1 MKKILPSILLILLGL
16 EGFTQTDSTKT
27 DSTRIFSAQADPY
40 KKYIP
45 NYSPLPPNTAAFQK
59 FGDYSVNLATGV
71 PDISIPIYTVQD
83 GDLSLPVVLRYHAS
97 GHRINELAS
106 WVGWGFSL
114 DAGGAIN
121 RSIESIADDKP
132 IATNYLNNPI
142 INRDLCNSA
151 SDYSFLNTVENGLA
165 DTQPDLFTYSAPSVS
180 GKFMLRHNGVP
191 PFLMPW
197 QPHIINYGIGTNT
210 TINSFEVINE
220 NGQLYR
226 FGKYADGTE
235 VNEFQTIPTSFGLEN
250 AGIVSWPLTQ
260 ILSPNANDKIEL
272 SYQDGGTIQQSSL
285 SYSATINYNAAG
297 FPTSYGTTPTP
308 STQTRQNTQKNI
320 HKITFNNGEV
330 EFVQSTANRADFADG
345 HSLESIK
352 IYNYENGEKR
362 LMKLYSF
369 HYSYFTDRLGNNG
382 RLRLDSLRFS
392 DATLTDIQTY
402 KFEYTTSNYS
412 WFYKEGSNSDLSDMA
427 KIDYFGYY
435 NHQNNAHTLDSPFN
449 GVTWTGS
456 NANRNSNETYIKQAV
471 LNKIVYPSGGF
482 TLFDFEA
489 NKIIRNSSIYTAGG
503 LRIKTIKHYLANASL
518 SFLKRY
524 EFSSADGSGFG
535 KLTTGNWGFPA
546 TGLVGTVQYLSGTDI
561 LKTDIISPDANIQ
574 ANPFDSSPVYYTL
587 VTVFEEEN
595 IDPVKI
601 GRTEHTFSF
610 EPDIIVSS
618 PFTLQRNIEPWKRGQ
633 ELSLKFF
640 DTDNVLKYAKITD
653 YQIYKNESIQNFQL
667 VYKINEANAI
677 CNSCNS
683 GMPFGFLT
691 NGGQI
696 SATQN
701 STSCNNPRLVFFN
714 GSNLTGAI
722 KPIQINE
729 VRDGVNNMVS
739 LHYNENLLPDTTT
752 TENSQVGHYYQDIN
766 IFSTNSSYNAD
777 AIALEMRSR
786 NMIANPL
793 ENKTRENIGSGY
805 SDIFHQKNN
814 YNSFTGTNARGLTNN
829 ILPSETWVA
838 ATGGTLEKRV
848 EFKNYDAYGNIL
860 SYELDGQPTTL
871 IYGYNN
877 SLVLGLVKNATLS
890 HVNTALS
897 STGLSPAA
905 FSVSTL
911 SAAQETILQNFQ
923 NAIPNTLIDW
933 YLHRPHIGLSQHF
946 APNGLKTS
954 YFYDSHQRFSK
965 ATDHE
970 GNILQTNEYKISPAE
985 NYIASAKPRIATTN
999 DVSAKSYLNSIVDY
1013 QHFDGLGRPTQAI
1026 GIGQTPDLKS
1036 LIKSE
1041 INYDKYNRQLSTL
1054 LPVAATSTVYAP
1066 ISNAKSLAQ
1075 SFYADTA
1082 PTDSTI
1088 FEASPLNR
1096 PMASFGAGQAW
1107 RAANKKTQIFY
1118 ESGGTEVRYYAVN
1131 ASNNIVLS
1139 GTYPAHS
1146 LFKKRV
1152 LDEQGNETIAYTD
1165 KRGRMIEKRQ
1175 QLQTGVYAHTHYLY
1189 DGLGRPKAIIQPMG
1203 YDLNLGFT
1211 YNSADFQKWVFFYN
1225 YDTRGRNT
1233 EKHVPAAGFTK
1244 MIYDKKDRLVMQQD
1258 AFQATLNKWNF
1269 QKYDAFDRE
1278 VFRGETLNANA
1289 QSVLQSAF
1297 NVYTAPDEVWNSGS
1311 GYSGTSF
1318 PAMVNPSINDVQLFT
1333 FYDQYDFVSALNNNL
1348 AFEGGSAFHA
1358 KHTSA
1363 KGLQTGTVAYNQ
1375 ADPSSASSGTR
1386 QFFISA
1392 NYFDTKNRS
1401 IQAKTQNHLG
1411 GIDLVNTKYGFAGQV
1426 LQNNVTHRKAGQAD
1440 ISNQTQTDYD
1450 PMLRHSINGQA
1461 FKVLANY
1468 SYDDLGRLNRK
1479 IIEPGAVDYTCGNSK
1494 ESMTSGSWTQPS
1506 TWQGSSIPTVG
1517 DAVKINVGH
1526 TVNLF
1531 NQQSQDIMYVITYGG
1546 LNISGAGTR
1555 LNLKFVGNNTTN
1567 LTTALQTIDYA
1578 YHIRGWLKGIN
1589 PSLNTAEG
1597 DLFSYKLDYETAGY
1611 YDGNIGKIT
1620 WQSPDN
1626 PYSCAKPTRSY
1637 TYSYDKS
1644 SRLLNATYASNVS
1657 NENFGIAGMSYDK
1670 NGNINTLQRYGINGS
1685 AFGLIDNL
1693 SYFYSGNRL
1702 TGVSDAVSGNP
1713 NVGDFR
1719 ASGNSSNYTY
1729 YPNGSLKSDANKG
1742 ISLIEYNTYLN
1753 KVKQVTW
1760 SDGRWLKFNYD
1771 GAGSLLKKENSAGEY
1786 WDYVGDL
1793 IYKNGNNYSL
1803 NYAEGR
1809 IVFTNNSWNYEYDY
1823 RDIWGNLRLSFASEN
1838 GQLKVKQQSDFD
1850 PFGYI
1855 FNQSAGVN
1863 KNHFQYQKQQRI
1875 EDFDLNIDFFK
1886 FRPSDP
1892 TIGRFWMVDP
1902 LSSQYPHNST
1912 YALQENKF
1920 GMGVELEGAELQPFY
1935 PNLQGELY
1943 RSAGVNSSTDAQKVG
1958 KELLTA
1964 YTKALG
1970 TVMLMAAPIEELA
1983 VGGLL
1988 AVGIKAEATLAKEG
2002 ALLLRTGGQEAK
2014 SAASLDK
2021 LNRSLASESQMA
2033 GKSESIAGA
2042 GSKTPLKKAEDM
2054 AKQYGGDAKDY
2065 AKMRSNSSYKANDG
2079 TKIET
2084 HWEEN
2089 IKTGEKYNTKTK
2101 INNEEPPAP
2110 SGQRYQQKLDKI
2122 KQ

>member
-1 MKKILPSILLILLGL
+1 M
-16 EGFTQTDSTKT
+16 
-27 DSTRIFSAQADPY
+27 
-40 KKYIP
+40 
-45 NYSPLPPNTAAFQK
+45 
-59 FGDYSVNLATGV
+59 VN
-71 PDISIPIYTVQD
+71 
-83 GDLSLPVVLRYHAS
+83 
-97 GHRINELAS
+97 N
-106 WVGWGFSL
+106 
-114 DAGGAIN
+114 
-121 RSIESIADDKP
+121 
-132 IATNYLNNPI
+132 
-142 INRDLCNSA
+142 
-151 SDYSFLNTVENGLA
+151 
-165 DTQPDLFTYSAPSVS
+165 
-180 GKFMLRHNGVP
+180 
-191 PFLMPW
+191 
-197 QPHIINYGIGTNT
+197 
-210 TINSFEVINE
+210 
-220 NGQLYR
+220 
-226 FGKYADGTE
+226 
-235 VNEFQTIPTSFGLEN
+235 
-250 AGIVSWPLTQ
+250 
-260 ILSPNANDKIEL
+260 
-272 SYQDGGTIQQSSL
+272 
-285 SYSATINYNAAG
+285 
-297 FPTSYGTTPTP
+297 
-308 STQTRQNTQKNI
+308 
-320 HKITFNNGEV
+320 
-330 EFVQSTANRADFADG
+330 
-345 HSLESIK
+345 
-352 IYNYENGEKR
+352 
-362 LMKLYSF
+362 
-369 HYSYFTDRLGNNG
+369 
-382 RLRLDSLRFS
+382 
-392 DATLTDIQTY
+392 
-402 KFEYTTSNYS
+402 
-412 WFYKEGSNSDLSDMA
+412 
-427 KIDYFGYY
+427 
-435 NHQNNAHTLDSPFN
+435 
-449 GVTWTGS
+449 
-456 NANRNSNETYIKQAV
+456 
-471 LNKIVYPSGGF
+471 
-482 TLFDFEA
+482 
-489 NKIIRNSSIYTAGG
+489 
-503 LRIKTIKHYLANASL
+503 
-518 SFLKRY
+518 
-524 EFSSADGSGFG
+524 
-535 KLTTGNWGFPA
+535 
-546 TGLVGTVQYLSGTDI
+546 LVG
-561 LKTDIISPDANIQ
+561 
-574 ANPFDSSPVYYTL
+574 
-587 VTVFEEEN
+587 
-595 IDPVKI
+595 
-601 GRTEHTFSF
+601 
-610 EPDIIVSS
+610 
-618 PFTLQRNIEPWKRGQ
+618 
-633 ELSLKFF
+633 
-640 DTDNVLKYAKITD
+640 
-653 YQIYKNESIQNFQL
+653 
-667 VYKINEANAI
+667 
-677 CNSCNS
+677 
-683 GMPFGFLT
+683 
-691 NGGQI
+691 
-696 SATQN
+696 
-701 STSCNNPRLVFFN
+701 
-714 GSNLTGAI
+714 
-722 KPIQINE
+722 
-729 VRDGVNNMVS
+729 
-739 LHYNENLLPDTTT
+739 
-752 TENSQVGHYYQDIN
+752 
-766 IFSTNSSYNAD
+766 
-777 AIALEMRSR
+777 
-786 NMIANPL
+786 
-793 ENKTRENIGSGY
+793 
-805 SDIFHQKNN
+805 
-814 YNSFTGTNARGLTNN
+814 
-829 ILPSETWVA
+829 
-838 ATGGTLEKRV
+838 
-848 EFKNYDAYGNIL
+848 
-860 SYELDGQPTTL
+860 
-871 IYGYNN
+871 
-877 SLVLGLVKNATLS
+877 S
-890 HVNTALS
+890 H
-897 STGLSPAA
+897 
-905 FSVSTL
+905 
-911 SAAQETILQNFQ
+911 
-923 NAIPNTLIDW
+923 
-933 YLHRPHIGLSQHF
+933 
-946 APNGLKTS
+946 
-954 YFYDSHQRFSK
+954 
-965 ATDHE
+965 
-970 GNILQTNEYKISPAE
+970 
-985 NYIASAKPRIATTN
+985 
-999 DVSAKSYLNSIVDY
+999 
-1013 QHFDGLGRPTQAI
+1013 
-1026 GIGQTPDLKS
+1026 
-1036 LIKSE
+1036 
-1041 INYDKYNRQLSTL
+1041 
-1054 LPVAATSTVYAP
+1054 
-1066 ISNAKSLAQ
+1066 AKSLAQ

-1118 ESGGTEVRYYAVN
+1118 ESGGTEVRYYTVN
-1131 ASNNIVLS
+1131 ASNNIVLNGS
-1139 GTYPAHS
+1139 YPAHS

-1375 ADPSSASSGTR
+1375 ADHN

-1392 NYFDTKNRS
+1392 QYFDTKNRS

-1426 LQNNVTHRKAGQAD
+1426 LQNNLTHRKAGQAD

-1450 PMLRHSINGQA
+1450 PMLRPTQLRHSINGQA

-1506 TWQGSSIPTVG
+1506 TWQGSSVPTVG

-1546 LNISGAGTR
+1546 LNISGAGTK

-1567 LTTALQTIDYA
+1567 LSTALQTIDYA
-1578 YHIRGWLKGIN
+1578 YHIRGWLKGVN

-1597 DLFSYKLDYETAGY
+1597 DLLSYKLDYETAGY

-1803 NYAEGR
+1803 NNAEGR
-1809 IVFTNNSWNYEYDY
+1809 IVFTSNSWNYEYDY

-1855 FNQSAGVN
+1855 FNQSASVN
-1863 KNHFQYQKQQRI
+1863 KNLFQYQKQQRI
-1875 EDFDLNIDFFK
+1875 EDFNLNIDFFK

-1902 LSSQYPHNST
+1902 LSSDYAYNSV

-1920 GMGVELEGAELQPFY
+1920 GMGVELEGAELKEFGEWLGKKVDQVLSWTDVDDVTVVVTNLTRGGNAVHIDGQPAT
-1935 PNLQGELY
+1935 G
-1943 RSAGVNSSTDAQKVG
+1943 SDKVF
-1958 KELLTA
+1958 
-1964 YTKALG
+1964 
-1970 TVMLMAAPIEELA
+1970 AA
-1983 VGGLL
+1983 GGLL
-1988 AVGIKAEATLAKEG
+1988 LPAASGAAVKKIINAVTNIKANQAAG
-2002 ALLLRTGGQEAK
+2002 AAREVAEHADLVKNNPGSSVQNQQYLRTPDGKIAK
-2014 SAASLDK
+2014 DPITGEGRRIDHVVIE
-2021 LNRSLASESQMA
+2021 N
-2033 GKSESIAGA
+2033 GKAKDVVETT
-2042 GSKTPLKKAEDM
+2042 SKT
-2054 AKQYGGDAKDY
+2054 
-2065 AKMRSNSSYKANDG
+2065 AN
-2079 TKIET
+2079 
-2084 HWEEN
+2084 
-2089 IKTGEKYNTKTK
+2089 
-2101 INNEEPPAP
+2101 
-2110 SGQRYQQKLDKI
+2110 KI
-2122 KQ
+2122 KQFDKEERIRDNGGTFVRDRITRELVNIKEISTRTSRRE